1 MRFKEPLTHLLNH
14 LQKIKKPEPEIGDKK
29 SEIKFAFIPKR
40 IQYHIVWLEKYECVY
55 IYTRLSYSFTSLKS
69 YSKSSC
75 YWEVC
80 ETKLINKP
88 NGKI

>member
-40 IQYHIVWLEKYECVY
+40 IQDHIVWLEKYECVY
-55 IYTRLSYSFTSLKS
+55 IYNPSYTSLKS

-80 ETKLINKP
+80 ETKLINKQD
-88 NGKI
+88 